1 MNIRVDLNYPINDG
15 VEVVFRSPVDCSQ
28 VTGLKVYYPENGA
41 TASKEFAFADAHGNN
56 VGDIDHLFAE
66 NVVVK
71 VILDVTTGMAF
82 VQNADTNAYLER
94 RLMGAYSTTREK
106 LGEAYTDTKK
116 YQSGYIHD
124 LYDEL
129 MAKYPNNVRKTTYHI
144 DDGTAD
150 GFDNHAYEISTG
162 DYPTD
167 AVYVQQYGNNPPIKK
182 PKYLIL
188 SGIHGRERRA
198 VFSTYRFI
206 RDLLSGH
213 NVPQAFREGAI
224 ISVIPVGTP
233 SSFDAFTRESA
244 SGVNINRNFNAET
257 PEKETQAIMNWLN
270 ANADADLLIDV
281 HNNGALNEKVLI
293 LGLPNNSIS
302 NTARKTALR
311 GVDNIIPYWRDVI
324 KYEDPVKA
332 EGLDGTVKER
342 DVVYSYTATPDMDG
356 ISIRYA
362 QNVVGIPSITIEL
375 ASFYGD
381 HTDFTADM
389 KADSPE
395 AVAMGAE
402 ALGNILLEFYKQE
415 NMTPQEDGAL
425 IYNGEAWLNINTKT
439 HAQYTWEVE

>member
-1 MNIRVDLNYPINDG
+1 MSYL
-15 VEVVFRSPVDCSQ
+15 
-28 VTGLKVYYPENGA
+28 
-41 TASKEFAFADAHGNN
+41 KEF
-56 VGDIDHLFAE
+56 
-66 NVVVK
+66 
-71 VILDVTTGMAF
+71 DVFFSELQTINIAST
-82 VQNADTNAYLER
+82 Y
-94 RLMGAYSTTREK
+94 YSTTREK
-106 LGEAYTDTKK
+106 LGKAYTDTDK
-116 YQSGYIHD
+116 YKSAYIYG
-124 LYDEL
+124 LYDAL
-129 MAKYPNNVRKTTYHI
+129 MAKYPNNVQKEDYSI
-144 DDGTAD
+144 GD
-150 GFDNHAYEISTG
+150 FKQYAYVISTG
-162 DYPTD
+162 DYSTD
-167 AVYVQQYGNNPPIKK
+167 AVYVQHYGNNPPIKK

-244 SGVNINRNFNAET
+244 SGVNINRNFDAEK
-257 PEKETQAIMNWLN
+257 PEKETQAIMKWLN
-270 ANADADLLIDV
+270 ANADADLFIDC

-293 LGLPNNSIS
+293 LGLPKNSIS

-324 KYEDPVKA
+324 DYPDKVKA
-332 EGLDGTVKER
+332 EGLDGTVTDR
-342 DVVYSYTATPDMDG
+342 DVVYSYSATPYMDG
-356 ISIRYA
+356 ISIKYA

-402 ALGNILLEFYKQE
+402 AIGNILLEFYKQE
-415 NMTPQEDGAL
+415 DMTPPEDGAL
-425 IYNGEAWLNINTKT
+425 IYNGEALLNINTKT
-439 HAQYTWEVE
+439 HAQYTGEVE